1 MGSTPTR
8 MLLGRDSGGR
18 FRRVTEPD
26 RFDSLRHALRAAA
39 TLGTPTADCLDD
51 DAVAALAEGT
61 LDAARRQ
68 AVMPHLSRCPRCRA
82 AVASV
87 ARALADPGVGREAA
101 AIHGMRRRGV
111 YRIALPLAAAAALLL
126 VLAWPRDRAGG
137 GHRGQPPVA
146 STPNPIAPVGVVA
159 SASPLQW
166 TAVAGA
172 DRYRVTLSDISGRL
186 LFETQVTDTMVS
198 LPDSIVLLAGRSYVW
213 LVEARTGFDRWS
225 TSRLVEFSIAGPAPP

>member
-1 MGSTPTR
+1 M
-8 MLLGRDSGGR
+8 
-18 FRRVTEPD
+18 TEPD
-26 RFDSLRHALRAAA
+26 RFDSLRHVLRAAA
-39 TLGTPTADCLDD
+39 IPGPATAECLDD
-51 DAVAALAEGT
+51 DTVAALAEGT
-61 LDAARRQ
+61 IDATRRQ
-68 AVMPHLSRCPRCRA
+68 ALMPHLARCPRCRA

-87 ARALADPGVGREAA
+87 ARALADPGIAREVA
-101 AIHGMRRRGV
+101 AIHGAGRRRV

-126 VLAWPRDRAGG
+126 VFAWPRGPEGA

-172 DRYRVTLSDISGRL
+172 DRYRVTLSDTSGRL
-186 LFETQVTDTMVS
+186 LYETQATDTVVS
-198 LPDSIVLLAGRSYVW
+198 LPDSVVLLPGRSYLW

-225 TSRLVEFSIAGPAPP
+225 TSRLVEFSIAGATPP

>member
-1 MGSTPTR
+1 M
-8 MLLGRDSGGR
+8 
-18 FRRVTEPD
+18 TEPD
-26 RFDSLRHALRAAA
+26 QFDSLRQALRAAA
-39 TLGTPTADCLDD
+39 TPGTRTADCLDD
-51 DAVAALAEGT
+51 DTVAALAEGT

-87 ARALADPGVGREAA
+87 ARALANSGIARQVA
-101 AIHGMRRRGV
+101 AIDGIRRHRV

-126 VLAWPRDRAGG
+126 VFAWPRGRETG
-137 GHRGQPPVA
+137 GHRGQPSVT

-159 SASPLQW
+159 SRSPLQW
-166 TAVAGA
+166 TAVPSV
-172 DRYRVTLSDISGRL
+172 DRYRVTLSDSSGRV
-186 LFETQVTDTMVS
+186 LFETQVTDTVMS
-198 LPDSIVLLAGRSYVW
+198 LPDSIVLIPGRSYLW